1 MVLLLG
7 KHPLVDKYDLS
18 SVRMLNSGA
27 APLTRELVESVYNRL
42 KIPIKQGYGL
52 TETSPTTH
60 LQVSHLTWLER
71 GTLTTK
77 AHQNSHSLFLYK
89 QPWDLWD
96 KPIGSVGTLLPNQ
109 TAKFLSP
116 DSSSPSDPE
125 LPPGSTGELYVRGPN
140 IFKGYHKNPSATA
153 AAISQDGYF
162 RTGDIGHV
170 DAQGNFYITDRVKE
184 LIKYKGFQ
192 VAPAELEGIL
202 VTHPAIEDV
211 AVIGVY
217 DKSQATELPRAFV
230 VLGAA
235 QRGGNKDNNNDVG
248 RKKEEEEIK
257 SWLKERV
264 ASYKQL
270 KGGIKFVEHIPKSAS
285 GKILRRVLRDAEQQQ
300 QRVALVVKAKLWK
313 TWRKA
318 GGEEVCS
325 KLRGG
330 GDICNK
336 ESWVLLQREFYLF
349 RNLVGNR

>member
-1 MVLLLG
+1 M
-7 KHPLVDKYDLS
+7 
-18 SVRMLNSGA
+18 
-27 APLTRELVESVYNRL
+27 
-42 KIPIKQGYGL
+42 
-52 TETSPTTH
+52 
-60 LQVSHLTWLER
+60 
-71 GTLTTK
+71 TTK
-77 AHQNSHSLFLYK
+77 AHQNSHSLCPYK

-96 KPIGSVGTLLPNQ
+96 KKIGSVGTLLPNQ

-116 DSSSPSDPE
+116 DSSPSDPE

-162 RTGDIGHV
+162 RTGDIGYV

-202 VTHPAIEDV
+202 ATHPAIEDV

-230 VLGAA
+230 VLRASQGG
-235 QRGGNKDNNNDVG
+235 GGNDNNNNDVG

-257 SWLKERV
+257 TWLKARV

-270 KGGIKFVEHIPKSAS
+270 RGGIKFVEHIPKSIS

-300 QRVALVVKAKLWK
+300 QRVALVVKAKL
-313 TWRKA
+313 
-318 GGEEVCS
+318 
-325 KLRGG
+325 
-330 GDICNK
+330 
-336 ESWVLLQREFYLF
+336 
-349 RNLVGNR
+349 

>member
-1 MVLLLG
+1 M
-7 KHPLVDKYDLS
+7 
-18 SVRMLNSGA
+18 
-27 APLTRELVESVYNRL
+27 
-42 KIPIKQGYGL
+42 
-52 TETSPTTH
+52 
-60 LQVSHLTWLER
+60 
-71 GTLTTK
+71 TTK

-300 QRVALVVKAKLWK
+300 QRVALVVKAKL
-313 TWRKA
+313 
-318 GGEEVCS
+318 
-325 KLRGG
+325 
-330 GDICNK
+330 
-336 ESWVLLQREFYLF
+336 
-349 RNLVGNR
+349 

>member
-1 MVLLLG
+1 M
-7 KHPLVDKYDLS
+7 
-18 SVRMLNSGA
+18 
-27 APLTRELVESVYNRL
+27 
-42 KIPIKQGYGL
+42 
-52 TETSPTTH
+52 
-60 LQVSHLTWLER
+60 
-71 GTLTTK
+71 TTK
-77 AHQNSHSLFLYK
+77 AHQNSHSLCLYK

-96 KPIGSVGTLLPNQ
+96 KTIGSVGTLLPNQ
-109 TAKFLSP
+109 TAKFLPP
-116 DSSSPSDPE
+116 DSSSPSDSE
-125 LPPGSTGELYVRGPN
+125 LPRGSTGELYVRGPN

-202 VTHPAIEDV
+202 ATHPAIQDV

-230 VLGAA
+230 VLGAG

-257 SWLKERV
+257 TWLKERV

-270 KGGIKFVEHIPKSAS
+270 RGGIKFVEHIPKSAS

-300 QRVALVVKAKLWK
+300 QQQQRVALVVKAKL
-313 TWRKA
+313 
-318 GGEEVCS
+318 
-325 KLRGG
+325 
-330 GDICNK
+330 
-336 ESWVLLQREFYLF
+336 
-349 RNLVGNR
+349 